1 MRHLVCAWQEAL
13 LQLRSHLCF
22 FHAFCPALDL
32 LSIQHTWN
40 RMESRSKSPESFES
54 LFLCKPNFSHLI
66 CPEGW
71 GNRVLERAWSC
82 LIRSILRAHIHPP
95 APHCSQHPLPGV
107 AVLSPAEERLSQCSL
122 FLQAQDWLTL
132 GRICWCSLTTH
143 TLKGNRA
150 HTHKNSFV
158 RIAPVGF
165 LSQQA
170 IRAKGRCC
178 YICASN

>member
-1 MRHLVCAWQEAL
+1 MARSSSLAEKPPMLFSCILSSFRFAFNPAHPEQDGVQIQKPRVIWIPFS
-13 LQLRSHLCF
+13 LQ
-22 FHAFCPALDL
+22 AKL
-32 LSIQHTWN
+32 LSFDMAR
-40 RMESRSKSPESFES
+40 RMGK
-54 LFLCKPNFSHLI
+54 
-66 CPEGW
+66 W
-71 GNRVLERAWSC
+71 GLRAWSC
-82 LIRSILRAHIHPP
+82 LIQNILWAHVHIP

-143 TLKGNRA
+143 TPKGNRA
-150 HTHKNSFV
+150 HTHKNSFL
-158 RIAPVGF
+158 RITLVGF